1 MHAIALGDLLF
12 TSGQIPLTLG
22 GEMPAG
28 IEAQTEQ
35 VFDNLAAVLEEAGT
49 GLDAVVKA
57 TVFVTD
63 LSDFAK
69 LNAIYEKRF
78 GAHKPA
84 RSTVQV
90 AALPRAASV
99 EIELIARLPP
109 AVLNDAGPRARQP
122 TLTATKSRKIPALPL
137 AETDAAVRI
146 MCSASARSTHTAPS
160 GLTTT
165 SLISSATSSGRSL
178 RRSCSA

>member
-1 MHAIALGDLLF
+1 MTPINTTGAPAAIGPYVHAIALGDLLF
-12 TSGQIPLTLG
+12 TSGQLPLTLG

-35 VFDNLAAVLEEAGT
+35 VFDNLAAVLKEAGT
-49 GLDAVVKA
+49 GLDTVVKA

-63 LSDFAK
+63 LGDFAK

-90 AALPRAASV
+90 AALPRGASV
-99 EIELIARLPP
+99 EIELVARLP
-109 AVLNDAGPRARQP
+109 RA
-122 TLTATKSRKIPALPL
+122 
-137 AETDAAVRI
+137 
-146 MCSASARSTHTAPS
+146 
-160 GLTTT
+160 
-165 SLISSATSSGRSL
+165 
-178 RRSCSA
+178 